1 MLDAIN
7 NLRTV
12 AELCRTKQALPEG
25 LADWL
30 ADAFHA
36 YLELEAASLN
46 EAFGLRNGRGGVPWH
61 VEDGIRKRDAALR
74 ELCERHFQELNLSA
88 RAEAIHRVATCY
100 EASSWRF
107 DREREPMPDNYRGT
121 LKEQLW
127 LAFKSGATMPLST
140 RQLRTI
146 LAVSV
151 GGREASARRRAPPAS
166 SADETGKSARVWS
179 SPLPCSLARGKA
191 CHGAAER
198 TYTQSASHDFSSP
211 SSQRRT
217 A

>member
-1 MLDAIN
+1 MLDTIN

-12 AELCRTKQALPEG
+12 ARLCRAKQALPDR

-30 ADAFHA
+30 ANALHE
-36 YLELEAASLN
+36 YLELRAASLN

-74 ELCERHFQELNLSA
+74 ELCERHFQELNISA
-88 RAEAIHRVATCY
+88 RAETIHRVATRY
-100 EASSWRF
+100 AASSWRF
-107 DREREPMPDNYRGT
+107 DRERKAMPDTYRGT

-146 LAVSV
+146 LAVSANA
-151 GGREASARRRAPPAS
+151 REASASRAPSAAS
-166 SADETGKSARVWS
+166 AGEAGKSARVWS

-191 CHGAAER
+191 CHSAAER
-198 TYTQSASHDFSSP
+198 SYTQSASHDLSSP